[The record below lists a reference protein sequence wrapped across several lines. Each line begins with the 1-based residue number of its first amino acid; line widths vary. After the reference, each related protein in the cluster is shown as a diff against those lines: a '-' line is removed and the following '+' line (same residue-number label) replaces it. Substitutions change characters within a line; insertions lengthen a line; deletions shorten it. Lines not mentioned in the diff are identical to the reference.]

1 MIETIQNIHNS
12 DLFGIFI
19 EMGLGNPVSSKLCEV
34 PGASKTVF
42 YAENPYNDKLSRP
55 LYNIKGRIVS
65 LQSVKQILNS
75 NRLNE
80 RSLVDSYI
88 NTIYVSSFQIGNYN
102 DKSTHGYI
110 GIKKGDSERYYHLSI
125 HESLSRKEYI
135 DLITFNS
142 MELLNDLISE
152 EKEAWN
158 IIGLNI
164 DGIWDKDLNP
174 IIDDALYF
182 VGSNSSNFCYIENGK
197 LLRLEDLL
205 RQAPNGLIVYKG
217 SFNPIT
223 KAHVKLMSESEKLYP
238 NYKSCYSISLN
249 TWGKESDINNVI
261 ERIKLIN
268 KLGYGVLVCGPPLF
282 DEFHCNLL
290 NKYTKEVIYP
300 IGADTNNR
308 FIENH
313 PDFSLPNRKF
323 IVSSRK
329 GSTFD
334 TNDKMR
340 KISNYIEINVDGS
353 ATNLRSAILNNCE
366 EEIKTY
372 LPELLINDLN
382 SYRKTL

>member
-1 MIETIQNIHNS
+1 MIETIQNIHTS

-42 YAENPYNDKLSRP
+42 YAENPYNDRLSREM
-55 LYNIKGRIVS
+55 YGIKDRIVS
-65 LQSVKQILNS
+65 LEAVKRISNS
-75 NRLNE
+75 GKIRNLCNDDE
-80 RSLVDSYI
+80 RI

-110 GIKKGDSERYYHLSI
+110 GIKKGDIERYYHLSI

-142 MELLNDLISE
+142 IELLNELILE
-152 EKEAWN
+152 EKEVWN
-158 IIGLNI
+158 IGLNI
-164 DGIWDKDLNP
+164 DGIWDNNLNP
-174 IIDDALYF
+174 VIDDTLYF
-182 VGSNSSNFCYIENGK
+182 VGSNPSNFCYVENGR

-223 KAHVKLMSESEKLYP
+223 KAHCKLMSESEKLYP

-249 TWGKESDINNVI
+249 TWGKESNINNVI

-308 FIENH
+308 FIENE

-382 SYRKTL
+382 SYRKTI